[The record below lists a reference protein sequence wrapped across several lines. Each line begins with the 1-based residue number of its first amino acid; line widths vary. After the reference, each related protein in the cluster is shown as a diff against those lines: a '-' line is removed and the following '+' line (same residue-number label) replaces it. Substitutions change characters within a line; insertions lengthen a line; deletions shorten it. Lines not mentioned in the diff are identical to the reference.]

1 MTLARRSLPSLLAAV
16 CLGVALTASAS
27 AAELK
32 LACAGK
38 GPRKE
43 DSAGTVLC
51 AANPG
56 KARKLSGTVRN
67 DVGQPVAG
75 KLTVT
80 YSSWSV
86 ASNGIGYVVE
96 PYSTR
101 EVAAGADGSFSLSS
115 NTKTKESIRVDLA
128 ADPAL
133 GIAGGARA
141 QADVSRRL
149 VTTVKKLGGGR
160 VKVTVKGTAARPLK
174 IFVLDASGYRLP
186 GVGAKK
192 ANRAGSANFDL
203 GSRRGQFT
211 TFVDVGA
218 KGNLTDLFWAAL
230 RPKFRL

>member
-1 MTLARRSLPSLLAAV
+1 MTLARRSLLPLLIAACLAA
-16 CLGVALTASAS
+16 ALTASAS

-38 GPRKE
+38 GPRNK

-67 DVGQPVAG
+67 DAGQPVAG

-80 YSSWSV
+80 YSSWTV
-86 ASNGIGYVVE
+86 APNGVGYVIKA
-96 PYSTR
+96 YSTR
-101 EVAAGADGSFSLSS
+101 EVTAGADGSFSLSS
-115 NTKTKESIRVDLA
+115 NTKAKESIRVDLA

-149 VTTVKKLGGGR
+149 VTTVKKLGGGH
-160 VKVTVKGTAARPLK
+160 VKVTVKGTAARPMK
-174 IFVLDASGYRLP
+174 IYVLDPSGYPLS
-186 GVGAKK
+186 GVRPKK
-192 ANRAGSANFDL
+192 ANRAGSASFDL